1 MSPFKPS
8 DAPGGSADS
17 GAGGESERA
26 VLSVLMVDDQPANL
40 LALEATLE
48 SPELELVRARSCDEA
63 LRAALGR
70 DFALI
75 LLDVQMPGADGFETA
90 QLLKQRPALKATPI
104 LYLSAEPPTAAE
116 LERVRETGGL
126 DFLVKPLDPDELR
139 AKVKAVLASHGRRDA
154 KGP

>member
-1 MSPFKPS
+1 MSSFKPS
-8 DAPGGSADS
+8 GPQGGPADG
-17 GAGGESERA
+17 GAGGGPERA

-90 QLLKQRPALKATPI
+90 QLLKQRPALRSTPI
-104 LYLSAEPPTAAE
+104 FFLSAEPPTAAE
-116 LERVRETGGL
+116 LERVREMGGL

-139 AKVKAVLASHGRRDA
+139 TKVKAVLASHRQRGA
-154 KGP
+154 KGT